1 MSITDKAPGT
11 TSGIDRARIEE
22 VLGRT
27 PKGLLINGAWRAA
40 SDGGTFE
47 VENPATGEV
56 IATLASATRADAAA
70 AMDAA
75 ATAQEGWARTSA
87 RSRSEILRAAFDLV
101 VERAEDLALLMTLEM
116 GKPFAEA
123 LGEVKYGGEFLR
135 WFSEEAVRDYG
146 RYVESPE
153 GNLRMLVT
161 RKPVGPCLLITP
173 WNFPLAM
180 ATRKVAPAVAAG
192 CTMVL
197 KPARLTPLTSQYFAA
212 LMLEAGIPA
221 GVLNVVSSA
230 SAADVSEPIMA
241 DPRLRK
247 VSFTGST
254 PVGKQL
260 MKAATDQ
267 VLRTSM
273 ELGGNGPLIVFEDAD
288 IDKAVAG
295 AMAAKMRNM
304 GEACTAANRLLVHED
319 VAEQFVAKLAE
330 QMGALTVGN
339 GVDEGVQVGP
349 LVEAKARDSVEA
361 FVNDAVE
368 RGAKVVVGG
377 ARIEG
382 PGYFFAPTLLTD
394 VPHDARVVREEI
406 FGPVAPVVTF
416 STEDE
421 AVALANATEYG
432 LASYVFTENISRGLR
447 IGDRIE
453 FGLMGLNVGVIS
465 NAAAP
470 FGGVKQS
477 GLGREGGA
485 EGLAEY
491 TTTQYIGVENPWG
504 NLPPSGAGTPA

>member
-1 MSITDKAPGT
+1 MSTTEQAPAAPG
-11 TSGIDRARIEE
+11 IKDRIADLLEK
-22 VLGRT
+22 T
-27 PKGLLINGAWRAA
+27 PKGLLINGQWRDA
-40 SDGGTFE
+40 SDGATFE

-56 IATLASATRADAAA
+56 LATLASATREDAQA

-75 ATAQEGWARTSA
+75 AEAQESWARTPA
-87 RSRSEILRAAFDLV
+87 RTRSEILRRAFDLV
-101 VERAEDLALLMTLEM
+101 QERYDDLALLMTLEM

-123 LGEVKYGGEFLR
+123 QGEVKYGGEFLR

-153 GNLRMLVT
+153 GNLRMLVS

-197 KPARLTPLTSQYFAA
+197 KPARLTPLTSQYFAQI
-212 LMLEAGIPA
+212 MIDAGLPA
-221 GVLNVVSSA
+221 GVLNVVSSKSA
-230 SAADVSEPIMA
+230 SAISEPIMA

-260 MKAATDQ
+260 MKLATDN

-288 IDKAVAG
+288 VDKAVAG

-304 GEACTAANRLLVHED
+304 GEACTAANRLLVHESVVD
-319 VAEQFVAKLAE
+319 EFVTKLAE
-330 QMGALTVGN
+330 KMSALTVGN
-339 GVDEGVQVGP
+339 GVDEGVNVGP
-349 LVEAKARDSVEA
+349 LVEAKARDSVDE
-361 FVNDAVE
+361 FVADAVS
-368 RGAKVVVGG
+368 RGAEVVVGG
-377 ARIEG
+377 KRVDG
-382 PGYFFAPTLLTD
+382 PGYFYEPTLLRN
-394 VPHDARVVREEI
+394 VPRDARAVTEEI

-421 AVALANATEYG
+421 AVELANSTEYG

-485 EGLAEY
+485 EGIAEY
-491 TTTQYIGVENPWG
+491 TTTQYIGVEDPWG
-504 NLPPSGAGTPA
+504 ALPPSGAGSPA